1 MEYGTMH
8 NWTLDVPKGSKLIFE
23 QILDLLK
30 GESSPKIL
38 EIGTYMGTSVISM
51 LKHLPGSTAVVIDCW
66 DNSSGDPII
75 NEKELKN
82 DAERIFDENVTKM
95 GVGDR
100 IIKIKGDSRKV
111 LPNLNEMFDFIYID
125 GSHACL
131 DVMIDMINGWRL
143 LNKGGIM
150 AMDDVLWMQEMT
162 ITSPLSI
169 PYHSVMHFLNVYKGE
184 YMLLN
189 FGYRVF
195 IKKI

>member
-30 GESSPKIL
+30 GETSPKIL

-75 NEKELKN
+75 NETELKN
-82 DAERIFDENVTKM
+82 EAERMFDENIVKM
-95 GVGDR
+95 GVENR
-100 IIKIKGDSRKV
+100 IRKIKGDSRTV
-111 LPNLNEMFDFIYID
+111 LSGMTEMFDFIYID

-131 DVMIDMINGWRL
+131 DVLIDMINGWRL
-143 LNKGGIM
+143 LNKGGVM
-150 AMDDVLWMQEMT
+150 AMDDVLWMQELVNT
-162 ITSPLSI
+162 NPLAI
-169 PYHSVMHFLNVYKGE
+169 PYHSVRHFLEVYKKE
-184 YMLLN
+184 FILLH